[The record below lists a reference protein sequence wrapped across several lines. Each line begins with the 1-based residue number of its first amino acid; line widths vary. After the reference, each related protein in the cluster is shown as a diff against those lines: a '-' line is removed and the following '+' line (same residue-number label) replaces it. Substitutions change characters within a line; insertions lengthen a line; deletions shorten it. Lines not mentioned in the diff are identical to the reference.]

1 MTQSKALI
9 FDIKR
14 FAIHD
19 GNGLRTTVF
28 LKGCPLKCQWCQNPE
43 GISFKRQPLFIASEC
58 ISCRRCAAQA
68 RPGQMIFKGGR
79 PYLDYDYPGDFDNL
93 IDACPALALR
103 YDSEEYDVAKLMETI
118 KQDQV
123 FFKYGGGVTFS
134 GGEPLAQPDF
144 LKSVLEKCSH
154 ENIHTALETS
164 LHAPFQV
171 IEEIIPL
178 VDQIYVD
185 LKIFDDDEHLKYT
198 GVSSQLIKTNIQKLL
213 CGPYQERVTIRT
225 PLIPDITAISSNL
238 ATISRFLIS
247 LDPQVKYELLN
258 YNYLAGAKY
267 DRLDRQYPLDSKL
280 QRFTKAQMEQF
291 YEILSLNGIIN
302 IIK

>member
-19 GNGLRTTVF
+19 GDGLRTTVF

-58 ISCRRCAAQA
+58 ISCRRCASQA
-68 RPGQMIFKGGR
+68 RSDQMRFEKGR
-79 PYLDYDYPGDFDNL
+79 PYLNYDYQGDFDNL
-93 IDACPALALR
+93 IEACPALALR
-103 YDSEEYDVAKLMETI
+103 YDSEEYDVAKLMEAI
-118 KQDQV
+118 KQDRI

-134 GGEPLAQPDF
+134 GGEPLAHPEF
-144 LKSVLEKCSH
+144 LKAILKQCAR

-164 LHAPFQV
+164 LHAPAQV
-171 IEEIIPL
+171 IEEIVPL
-178 VDQIYVD
+178 VDQLYVD
-185 LKIFDDDEHLKYT
+185 LKIFDEKQHLKYT

-213 CGPYQERVTIRT
+213 SGPYRERVIIRT
-225 PLIPDITAISSNL
+225 PLIPGITATTGNL
-238 ATISRFLIS
+238 AQISRFLIK
-247 LDPQVKYELLN
+247 LDPRVKYELLN
-258 YNYLAGAKY
+258 YNYLAGGKY
-267 DRLDRQYPLDSKL
+267 GRLDLKYPLDPKL
-280 QRFTKAQMEQF
+280 NRFTKTQMEQF
-291 YEILSLNGIIN
+291 YEILRLNGIIN